1 MRATDL
7 SVSITVSGREAV
19 RHSGTVNPL
28 VSMLGAVCNS
38 DPPRCGLRSAVAH
51 QTPPSPVGEGRGGG
65 NKQAALATV
74 YKTNCKQPLAGTMVS
89 ACVLGAVCN
98 LKNPLSPAGRIPQR
112 AGTHAKCVRIL
123 RGARG
128 RVGVGVNDIID
139 EPKSRFFQSITA
151 LTPIPLSLRELFQS
165 LVPH

>member
-19 RHSGTVNPL
+19 RHSGTVNLL

-65 NKQAALATV
+65 SKQAALATV

-98 LKNPLSPAGRIPQR
+98 LKNPPPLQGESRS
-112 AGTHAKCVRIL
+112 
-123 RGARG
+123 G
-128 RVGVGVNDIID
+128 RVPTQNASAFCVGPGGGSGWG
-139 EPKSRFFQSITA
+139 ERYY
-151 LTPIPLSLRELFQS
+151 
-165 LVPH
+165 